1 VNLIK
6 WYLKLYLVLLLALG
20 YSQLLRKIVIDTDGF
35 PSKYGAVIIATI
47 LVFALIAKSRELA
60 VGKIWMWK
68 TLFVVLAIA
77 SVIMLM
83 FGVYLGFSG
92 VCLSARL
99 LCVWAIVLFPAL
111 QELYAHSYRSP
122 NIWT

>member
-1 VNLIK
+1 
-6 WYLKLYLVLLLALG
+6 LYLVLLLALG

-35 PSKYGAVIIATI
+35 PSKYGAAIIATI

-111 QELYAHSYRSP
+111 QELHAHSYRSP